1 MLNRYYM
8 GVFLFVK
15 PIMALTSK
23 VKLGKVKSRS
33 LYLRCVMSL
42 FVGCDL
48 GGTNLRA
55 ALVNVQNGEVLR
67 QKTTAT
73 LARQG
78 PESVMS
84 RMATLIFEVIQE
96 ANHSPEE
103 VQGIGIGAPGLLDLE
118 KGETIFLTNLAG
130 NWPHVPLQATI
141 QRITSIRT
149 VLINDVRAITFGEWR
164 FGAGQ
169 GVETMVV
176 LALGTGVGGGLVING
191 QLHLGL
197 SGSAGELGHI
207 VLDPNGPRCG
217 CGNFG
222 CLEVYASGPA
232 IAAMGVK
239 MVAQGFAT
247 RIAEL
252 CEGDYNRINAAL
264 IARAAQEGDP
274 IAMEIY
280 ERAGQA
286 LGRAAAMLCV
296 TLSPQRIVLTG
307 GVARAGDLLLEPMQQ
322 TMRKMVRVMPVERV
336 ELVLGTLGDQ
346 AGVIGAAC
354 FAAQKI
360 NV

>member
-1 MLNRYYM
+1 M
-8 GVFLFVK
+8 K
-15 PIMALTSK
+15 
-23 VKLGKVKSRS
+23 
-33 LYLRCVMSL
+33 L

-55 ALVNVQNGEVLR
+55 ALVDVDNGRVIY
-67 QKTTAT
+67 QKATAT

-78 PESVMS
+78 PQAVMQ
-84 RMATLIFEVIQE
+84 RMAALIKEVIRESDSSAGQ
-96 ANHSPEE
+96 
-103 VQGIGIGAPGLLDLE
+103 VFGIGIGAPGLLDLE
-118 KGETIFLTNLAG
+118 KGETLFLTNFAG
-130 NWPHVPLQATI
+130 NWPHVPLRDTI
-141 QRITSIRT
+141 QRLTSIPT
-149 VLINDVRAITFGEWR
+149 AILNDVRAITFGEWR
-164 FGAGQ
+164 FGAGR

-176 LALGTGVGGGLVING
+176 LALGTGVGGGLVVNG

-217 CGNFG
+217 CGNQG

-232 IAAMGVK
+232 IAAMGMK

-252 CEGDYNRINAAL
+252 CEGDYNRITAAL
-264 IARAAQEGDP
+264 IAQAAQEGD
-274 IAMEIY
+274 AVASEIF

-286 LGRAAAMLCV
+286 LGRAAATLCV

-307 GVARAGDLLLEPMQQ
+307 GVARAGVLLLEPMQQ
-322 TMRKMVRVMPVERV
+322 AMRQLARVIPVEQV
-336 ELVLGTLGDQ
+336 QIELGKLGDQ

-360 NV
+360 SGGAR

>member
-1 MLNRYYM
+1 MR
-8 GVFLFVK
+8 
-15 PIMALTSK
+15 
-23 VKLGKVKSRS
+23 
-33 LYLRCVMSL
+33 L

-55 ALVNVQNGEVLR
+55 ALVDIEDGRVLL
-67 QKTTAT
+67 QKATAT

-78 PESVMS
+78 SEAVMQ
-84 RMATLIFEVIQE
+84 RMAALILQVIQE
-96 ANHSPEE
+96 SGHTPAE
-103 VQGIGIGAPGLLDLE
+103 VLGIGIGAPGLLDLE
-118 KGETIFLTNLAG
+118 KGKTLFLTNFPDH
-130 NWPHVPLQATI
+130 WPNVPVCATI
-141 QRITSIRT
+141 QRLTSLPTAI
-149 VLINDVRAITFGEWR
+149 INDARAITSGEWR
-164 FGAGQ
+164 FGAGK
-169 GVETMVV
+169 GVQNMVL
-176 LALGTGVGGGLVING
+176 LAIGTGVGGGLVING

-217 CGNFG
+217 CGNHG

-232 IAAMGVK
+232 IASLGVK

-252 CEGDYNRINAAL
+252 CEGDYNRITAAL
-264 IARAAQEGDP
+264 IAQAAREGDP
-274 IAMEIY
+274 IAMEIF

-307 GVARAGDLLLEPMQQ
+307 GVARAGNLLLEPMQQ
-322 TMRKMVRVMPVERV
+322 TMRRLVRVIPVEQV

-346 AGVIGAAC
+346 AGVIGAAS
-354 FAAQKI
+354 FAAQRMSG
-360 NV
+360 

>member
-1 MLNRYYM
+1 M
-8 GVFLFVK
+8 K
-15 PIMALTSK
+15 
-23 VKLGKVKSRS
+23 
-33 LYLRCVMSL
+33 L

-55 ALVNVQNGEVLR
+55 ALVDVDNGRVIY
-67 QKTTAT
+67 QKATAT

-78 PESVMS
+78 PQAVMQ
-84 RMATLIFEVIQE
+84 RMAALIKEVIQE
-96 ANHSPEE
+96 SDSSAGQ
-103 VQGIGIGAPGLLDLE
+103 VFGVGIGAPGLLDLE
-118 KGETIFLTNLAG
+118 KGETLFLTNFAG
-130 NWPHVPLQATI
+130 NWPHVPLRDTI
-141 QRITSIRT
+141 QRLTSIPT
-149 VLINDVRAITFGEWR
+149 AILNDVRAITFGEWR

-176 LALGTGVGGGLVING
+176 LALGTGVGGGLVVNG

-217 CGNFG
+217 CGNQG

-232 IAAMGVK
+232 IAAMGMK

-252 CEGDYNRINAAL
+252 CEGDYNRITAAL
-264 IARAAQEGDP
+264 IAQAAQEGD
-274 IAMEIY
+274 AVAREIF

-286 LGRAAAMLCV
+286 LGRAAATLCV

-307 GVARAGDLLLEPMQQ
+307 GVARAGVLLLEPMQQ
-322 TMRKMVRVMPVERV
+322 AMRQLARVIPVEQV
-336 ELVLGTLGDQ
+336 QIELGKLGDQ

-360 NV
+360 SGGAR

>member
-1 MLNRYYM
+1 ME
-8 GVFLFVK
+8 
-15 PIMALTSK
+15 
-23 VKLGKVKSRS
+23 
-33 LYLRCVMSL
+33 L

-55 ALVNVQNGEVLR
+55 ALVDVENGKVLL
-67 QKTTAT
+67 QKATAT

-78 PESVMS
+78 PEAVMQ
-84 RMATLIFEVIQE
+84 RMSALIKQVIE
-96 ANHSPEE
+96 ESGHITGE

-118 KGETIFLTNLAG
+118 KGETLFLTNFAG
-130 NWPHVPLQATI
+130 NWPHVPVCATI
-141 QRITSIRT
+141 QRLTSIPT
-149 VLINDVRAITFGEWR
+149 AIINDVRAITYGEWR

-217 CGNFG
+217 CGNYG

-232 IAAMGVK
+232 IASLGVK
-239 MVAQGFAT
+239 MVAQGLAT

-252 CEGDYNRINAAL
+252 CEGDYNRITAAL
-264 IARAAQEGDP
+264 IAQAAQEGDP
-274 IAMEIY
+274 IATEIF

-307 GVARAGDLLLEPMQQ
+307 GVARAGDLLLEPMHQ
-322 TMRKMVRVMPVERV
+322 TMRRLVRVMPVEQV

-354 FAAQKI
+354 FAALNYRRLRI
-360 NV
+360 DANIRD